1 MSDSDVRRVLE
12 EIAEKYDCKVWI
24 ARKIGK
30 RISFISGLKAGK
42 ERFLPPEVVYED
54 EKIVIFSEGLPEHLR
69 EEVARRILKSLK
81 RELIGDESSGGS

>member
-1 MSDSDVRRVLE
+1 MSDSDVRKVLE

-30 RISFISGLKAGK
+30 RISFIPGLKAGK

-54 EKIVIFSEGLPEHLR
+54 EKIVIFSEGLPKHLR
-69 EEVARRILKSLK
+69 GEVAGRILKSLK